1 MKRPVRRLS
10 LRSLWALGGIA
21 LLILATLFHFGNEV
35 DSRGRAR
42 VELIVNELAALDLSI
57 NLETLKLRQGQRL
70 DYDGLVNA
78 SHSIDQRLSTLQDE
92 FGKLAL
98 KSELALVYSRWLE
111 KQNALDRFKRFHAV
125 FNTSQTHFMN
135 LAEALSK
142 KQSSPRL
149 ILTSQRLMAFL
160 IKGGNNDLP
169 LLVSAL
175 YQLDQ
180 DIADWPIADQV
191 QGKLL
196 VMHASTI
203 LANFRDLQSVSQ
215 QLLDSPF
222 ASDVNVAYRQY
233 AGAHAAAIRVAATYR
248 WGLAVFALFLVGL
261 VIVTLARLRST
272 LSALGH
278 SHELLDNIADNLGE
292 GIVAFDG
299 ESRLVFMNKRAEG
312 LIGRLEADLRGQP
325 LSEVLFAGAAS
336 NTNRDL
342 LSAIDAGERFNGEGW
357 LDSKHGRLPVA
368 FLGGPLPAV
377 EGGSAGGYV
386 LSLRDLSENRRTE
399 ARLHLA
405 AHVFDSLAEAMV
417 ITDERGLIQSVNPA
431 FSSITGF
438 RESEAL
444 GHSPG
449 QLLQSGQHKPEFYTA
464 MWQSLRDRGNWQG
477 EVINRRKNG
486 ELYTEWLSISALRDS
501 DGGAKQYVGLFSDVS
516 ARKEAEAFIH
526 HLAYHDPLTG
536 LANRRLF
543 CDRLDTALRQ
553 AQRSNRPL
561 AVLMLDLDRFKVVN
575 DTLGHMAGDQLLK
588 EVGLRL
594 QSSVR
599 DCDTLA
605 RFGGD
610 EFAILVPEISCPDDA
625 LLIGRKLLLALKAS
639 LAIAGRELFA
649 STSIGIAIY
658 PEHGS
663 SGEDLLRNADVA
675 LYAAKHAGR
684 NTLSVFDPQ
693 AEGKND
699 DLDIE
704 MGLRH
709 AVERNE
715 LVLYYQPQ
723 IDGESGLVSGV
734 EALVRWQ
741 NPTLGL
747 VSPGR
752 FIPLAEQSSLID
764 EIGAWC
770 LHEACRQLLLWQA
783 EGVAIPRVAVNVS
796 ARQLRGEG
804 FAEWVM
810 ETIASYGINP
820 QQLEL
825 ELTES
830 LLTEDT
836 EHTFGIF
843 KELRAQGIRIAIDDF
858 GTGYSSLKYLADFPV
873 DVLKIDQSFVARL
886 HEQSESLYV
895 VQAMVMLADGLN
907 IETVAEGVETEDQR
921 AQLLALGTNHLQGYL
936 LARPQPAAELAEIVE
951 RFTAAAEGKRSRHLQ
966 SSPR

>member
-1 MKRPVRRLS
+1 MKKPARLLS
-10 LRSLWALGGIA
+10 LPMLWMVGSSA
-21 LLILATLFHFGNEV
+21 LLILATLFHLGNEV

-42 VELIVNELAALDLSI
+42 VELLVNELVALDLSI
-57 NLETLKLRQGQRL
+57 NLEVLKLRQGQRL
-70 DYDGLVNA
+70 DYDGLTNA
-78 SHSIDQRLSTLQDE
+78 SHDIEQRLKVLQDE
-92 FGKLAL
+92 FAKLTLAA
-98 KSELALVYSRWLE
+98 ELSAASSRWVEKLE
-111 KQNALDRFKRFHAV
+111 AVDRFKRIHAV
-125 FNTSQTHFMN
+125 FNTSQFHFIN
-135 LAEALSK
+135 LAEDLSR
-142 KQSSPRL
+142 KQPSPRL

-160 IKGGNNDLP
+160 MKGGNDTLP
-169 LLVSAL
+169 LLVGAL

-180 DIADWPIADQV
+180 DVVGWPVADQL
-191 QGKLL
+191 QGKML
-196 VMHASTI
+196 VMHGSTI

-222 ASDVNVAYRQY
+222 SLELLAANRQY
-233 AGAHAAAIRVAATYR
+233 AEAHTQAVRIAAYYR
-248 WGLAVFALFLVGL
+248 WGLAAFALFLVAL
-261 VIVTLARLRST
+261 VVFTLDRLRAT
-272 LSALGH
+272 LHELER

-292 GIVAFDG
+292 GIVAFDSD
-299 ESRLVFMNKRAEG
+299 SRLSFINQRAEEMIGQAEDG
-312 LIGRLEADLRGQP
+312 LHGQTFAQ
-325 LSEVLFAGAAS
+325 VLFSDNLTDANASLMAAV
-336 NTNRDL
+336 
-342 LSAIDAGERFNGEGW
+342 AAGERFNGEGW
-357 LDSKHGRLPVA
+357 LHAKTARLPVA
-368 FLGGPLPAV
+368 FLGGSLPET
-377 EGGSAGGYV
+377 EGGTAGGYV
-386 LSLRDLSENRRTE
+386 LSLRDLTETRRTE

-405 AHVFDSLAEAMV
+405 AHVFESLAEAVV

-431 FSSITGF
+431 FSNITGF

-444 GHSPG
+444 GRSPG
-449 QLLQSGQHKPEFYTA
+449 ELLHSGQHSAEFYGA
-464 MWQSLRDRGNWQG
+464 MWQALHEKGSWQG

-501 DGGAKQYVGLFSDVS
+501 NGGAQQYVGLFSDVS
-516 ARKEAEAFIH
+516 ARKETEAFIH

-543 CDRLDTALRQ
+543 CDRLDMALRQ
-553 AQRSNRPL
+553 SQRNHRPL

-575 DTLGHMAGDQLLK
+575 DTLGHMAGDLLLK
-588 EVGLRL
+588 EVALRL

-610 EFAILVPEISCPDDA
+610 EFALLVPEISGSEDA
-625 LLIGRKLLLALKAS
+625 LLIGRKVLLALKAALS
-639 LAIAGRELFA
+639 VAGRELFA
-649 STSIGIAIY
+649 STSIGVAIC

-663 SGEDLLRNADVA
+663 SSEVLLRIADVA

-684 NTLSVFDPQ
+684 NTMSVFDPL
-693 AEGKND
+693 AEEVND

-709 AVERNE
+709 AIERNE

-723 IDGESGLVSGV
+723 IDGGTGLTSGV

-747 VSPGR
+747 LPPGR
-752 FIPLAEQSSLID
+752 FIALAEQSSLIGD
-764 EIGAWC
+764 IGDWC
-770 LHEACRQLLLWQA
+770 LNEACRQLLCWQA
-783 EGVAIPRVAVNVS
+783 DGVAIPRVAVNVS

-804 FAEWVM
+804 FAGRVM
-810 ETIASYGINP
+810 DTVRRHGINP
-820 QQLEL
+820 SQLEI

-836 EHTFGIF
+836 EHTFAIF
-843 KELRAQGIRIAIDDF
+843 KELREQGIRIAIDDF

-921 AQLLALGTNHLQGYL
+921 AHLLAIGTNHLQGYL
-936 LARPQPAAELAEIVE
+936 LARPQPAAALAEIVE
-951 RFTAAAEGKRSRHLQ
+951 RFSAAAQETSQLHWRS
-966 SSPR
+966 

>member
-1 MKRPVRRLS
+1 MKKHAWPLS
-10 LRSLWALGGIA
+10 LRSLWLLGCIA
-21 LLILATLFHFGNEV
+21 LLILVTLFHLGNEV

-42 VELIVNELAALDLSI
+42 VELIVNELTALDLAI
-57 NLETLKLRQGQRL
+57 NLEVLKLRQGQRL
-70 DYDGLVNA
+70 DYDGLVVA
-78 SHSIDQRLSTLQDE
+78 SRNIDQKLSALQDE
-92 FGKLAL
+92 FGKFSL
-98 KSELALVYSRWLE
+98 KAELSMANSRWLE
-111 KQNALDRFKRFHAV
+111 KKNGLDRFTRIHAV
-125 FNTSQTHFMN
+125 FNTSQYHFMN
-135 LAEALSK
+135 LAEVFGK
-142 KQSSPRL
+142 KQSSPGL

-160 IKGGNNDLP
+160 INGGNNDLP
-169 LLVSAL
+169 ILVSAL

-180 DIADWPIADQV
+180 DIVHWPAADRVP
-191 QGKLL
+191 GKLL
-196 VMHASTI
+196 VMHASTM
-203 LANFRDLQSVSQ
+203 LENFRDLQGVSQ
-215 QLLDSPF
+215 QLLESPF
-222 ASDVNVAYRQY
+222 AGDVNVAYRHY
-233 AGAHAAAIRVAATYR
+233 AEAHADAIRVAAYYR
-248 WGLAVFALFLVGL
+248 WGLAAFALFLVGL
-261 VIVTLARLRST
+261 VILTLARLRNA
-272 LSALGH
+272 LSALGR

-299 ESRLVFMNKRAEG
+299 DSRLVFMNQRAEG
-312 LIGRLEADLRGQP
+312 LIGRLEADLTGQT
-325 LSEVLFAGAAS
+325 LNEVLFAES
-336 NTNRDL
+336 VTDTSREL
-342 LSAIDAGERFNGEGW
+342 QVAIDGGERFNNEGW
-357 LDSKHGRLPVA
+357 LDVKHGRLPVA
-368 FLGGPLPAV
+368 FLGGPLPDV
-377 EGGSAGGYV
+377 EGNSAGGYV
-386 LSLRDLSENRRTE
+386 LSLRDLSETRRTE

-449 QLLQSGQHKPEFYTA
+449 ELLQSGQHKPEFYA
-464 MWQSLRDRGNWQG
+464 EMWRALHERGNWQG

-543 CDRLDTALRQ
+543 CDRLEMALRQ
-553 AQRSNRPL
+553 AQRNDRPL

-575 DTLGHMAGDQLLK
+575 DTLGHMAGDLLLK

-594 QSSVR
+594 QFSVR

-610 EFAILVPEISCPDDA
+610 EFAILVPEINSPEDA
-625 LLIGRKLLLALKAS
+625 LLIGRKLLQALKAS

-649 STSIGIAIY
+649 STSIGVAIF
-658 PEHGS
+658 PEHGVS
-663 SGEDLLRNADVA
+663 SEELLRNADVA

-684 NTLSVFDPQ
+684 NTMSVFDPQ
-693 AEGKND
+693 TFESND
-699 DLDIE
+699 DLELE

-709 AVERNE
+709 AIERNE
-715 LVLYYQPQ
+715 LVLHYQPQ

-741 NPTLGL
+741 NPALGL
-747 VSPGR
+747 VPPGR
-752 FIPLAEQSSLID
+752 FIALAEQTSLIED
-764 EIGAWC
+764 IGDWC
-770 LHEACRQLLLWQA
+770 LNEACRQIVCWQT

-804 FAEWVM
+804 FAERVM
-810 ETIASYGINP
+810 ETIRQHGIKP

-836 EHTFGIF
+836 DHTFEIF

-873 DVLKIDQSFVARL
+873 DVLKIDQSFVSRL
-886 HEQSESLYV
+886 HAQSESLYV
-895 VQAMVMLADGLN
+895 VQAIVMLAKGLN

-936 LARPQPAAELAEIVE
+936 LARPQAAAALAEIVE
-951 RFTAAAEGKRSRHLQ
+951 RFTLLAEAKRNR
-966 SSPR
+966 R